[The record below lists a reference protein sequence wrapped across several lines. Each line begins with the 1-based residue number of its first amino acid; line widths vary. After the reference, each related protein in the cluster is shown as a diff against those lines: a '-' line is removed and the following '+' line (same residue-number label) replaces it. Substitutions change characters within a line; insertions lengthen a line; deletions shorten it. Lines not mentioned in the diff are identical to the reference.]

1 MPRIPTSISWRWL
14 ILVVLALSA
23 LAGCMNLDTQQRK
36 WIFQASVLDV
46 GDDAH
51 IDGFDD
57 VWIDR
62 SSAPNHKA
70 RVHALW
76 LAGPTPTSPLLLYLH
91 GSRRNVEGS
100 VYRIQQMQSL
110 GFAVLAIDYRG
121 FGHSSDTLPSEKS
134 VDEDARAAW
143 DWLAAKYP
151 GRDRYVFGHS
161 LGGAVAVDLA
171 SEVDDAKGLIVE
183 GTFTSIA
190 DVFHSMKWGWLPLTP
205 FITTRFD
212 SVAKI
217 GKVKVPVLVVHGA
230 DDSLIPP
237 GLGRELYEHAKAPKL
252 FVLVDG
258 GTHYSTN
265 RIGHE
270 QYRKAL
276 AALFGIGA

>member
-1 MPRIPTSISWRWL
+1 MPKIVRTFRWRWAAAA
-14 ILVVLALSA
+14 LAMVAA
-23 LAGCMNLDTQQRK
+23 LAGCMSLDTQQRK
-36 WIFQASVLDV
+36 WIFQASVLEV
-46 GDDAH
+46 RDDAH
-51 IDGFDD
+51 IAGFDD

-62 SSAPNHKA
+62 STALHDKA
-70 RVHALW
+70 TLHALW
-76 LAGPTPTSPLLLYLH
+76 IAGPTPTSPLLLYLH
-91 GSRRNVEGS
+91 GSRRNVESS
-100 VYRIQQMQSL
+100 VYRIEQMQSL

-121 FGHSSDTLPSEKS
+121 FGRSSDTLPSEKS
-134 VDEDARAAW
+134 VDDDARAAW

-171 SEVDDAKGLIVE
+171 SEVGDAKGLIVE
-183 GTFTSIA
+183 GTFTSIP

-212 SVAKI
+212 SIDKI

-237 GLGRELYEHAKAPKL
+237 ALGRALYEHAKAPKR

-265 RIGHE
+265 RMGHE
-270 QYRKAL
+270 QYREAL